1 MIMKKT
7 LYTAALAMVLC
18 VSPAFAADQEFDAEK
33 MLSELEQKLEL
44 SGDALAKLKPAI
56 DAKSAELKTSINQSL
71 EQGFMELG
79 ALSQQLDA
87 ASMEAQTK
95 LKEALSS
102 DEMKQLKEYLSK
114 IDGDAIASIRDQLVV
129 EVEKFLKLTEGQVA
143 KLKPVLEDA
152 FNQLGEML
160 DRLAQQGTR
169 SLETFKKEYEGLNLE
184 LKQKL
189 AETLDGEQLKSL
201 EVHRDE
207 LRENINKALF
217 SE

>member
-1 MIMKKT
+1 MKKM
-7 LYTAALAMVLC
+7 LHAAALAMVLC
-18 VSPAFAADQEFDAEK
+18 TGPAFAADQEFDAEK
-33 MLSELEQKLEL
+33 MLSELEQQLEL
-44 SGDALAKLKPAI
+44 SSDALAKLKPAI
-56 DAKSAELKTSINQSL
+56 AAKSAELKTSINQSL
-71 EQGFMELG
+71 EQGFMELS

-87 ASMEAQTK
+87 ASIEAQTK
-95 LKEALSS
+95 LQEALSS
-102 DEMKQLKEYLSK
+102 DDMKQLKEYLSK
-114 IDGDAIASIRDQLVV
+114 IDGDAVTSIRDQLVA
-129 EVEKFLKLTEGQVA
+129 ELEKFLQLTEGQVA

-160 DRLAQQGTR
+160 DRLAQQGTL

-201 EVHRDE
+201 EMHRDE
-207 LRENINKALF
+207 LKESINKALF

>member
-1 MIMKKT
+1 
-7 LYTAALAMVLC
+7 MVLC

-114 IDGDAIASIRDQLVV
+114 IDSDAIASIRDQLVV